1 MWDVIQE
8 LPLFVLGLVG
18 IFWCTVYALMA
29 YNLNRLEEME
39 SLGSQLVQ
47 EEVYYL
53 HLRPR
58 VMEHLDHWAK
68 NDTLHFSPLSTDT
81 KVVALFVDIQCAI
94 LLDNAEYDEAVT
106 ATVKYLHPHF
116 RLYPVRS
123 VFDTIP
129 CASKSI
135 LRRIADDACCQYMWN
150 ANFVVDLVG
159 HLTEIYTK

>member
-1 MWDVIQE
+1 MWDAVYE
-8 LPLFVLGLVG
+8 LPLFALGLVG
-18 IFWCTVYALMA
+18 IFWCTVYALLA
-29 YNLNRLEEME
+29 YGFNRVEEME
-39 SLGSQLVQ
+39 SLGDQLVR

-68 NDTLHFSPLSTDT
+68 NDTLHLSPLSTDA

-94 LLDNAEYDEAVT
+94 LLDNAEYEDAVT
-106 ATVKYLHPHF
+106 ATVDYLRPNF
-116 RLYPVRS
+116 RLYPTRPLPQKTTGA
-123 VFDTIP
+123 D
-129 CASKSI
+129 KSI
-135 LRRIADDACCQYMWN
+135 LRQIADDACCQYMWN